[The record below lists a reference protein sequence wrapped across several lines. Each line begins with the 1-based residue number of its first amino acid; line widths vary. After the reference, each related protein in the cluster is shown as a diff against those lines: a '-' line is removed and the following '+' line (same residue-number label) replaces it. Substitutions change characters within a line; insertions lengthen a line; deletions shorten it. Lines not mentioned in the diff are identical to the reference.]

1 MQSLIIKHLGLQPY
15 ETVWQAMQA
24 FTDTRDEN
32 TPDQF
37 WLVQHPPV
45 FTQGLAGKA
54 IHILDPKDIPIVH
67 TDRGGQVTYHA
78 PGQAILY
85 PLVDLKRHDLGL
97 RSFVTLLEEA
107 AISVL
112 SQHGVQAHTKPKAPG
127 VYVQEAKIASL
138 GLKVRR
144 GCTYHGISLNVDMNL
159 EPFSWINPCGYPH
172 LKMVQL
178 SDFQPNTP
186 VDTITFDL
194 AKALAQ
200 RIKYEHIMI
209 S

>member
-1 MQSLIIKHLGLQPY
+1 MQSLIIKNLGLQPY
-15 ETVWQAMQA
+15 ETIWQAMQS
-24 FTDTRDEN
+24 FTDLRDEN

-54 IHILDPKDIPIVH
+54 VHILDPKGIPIVH

-97 RSFVTLLEEA
+97 RAFVTLLEEA
-107 AISVL
+107 AISIL
-112 SQHGVQAHTKPKAPG
+112 AQYGVQAHTQPKAPG
-127 VYVQEAKIASL
+127 VYVQDAKIASL

-159 EPFSWINPCGYPH
+159 EPFSRINPCGYPN
-172 LKMVQL
+172 LKMMQL
-178 SDFQPNTP
+178 SDFHPNSSA
-186 VDTITFDL
+186 DKIAYHL
-194 AKALAQ
+194 AEALAQ
-200 RIKYEHIMI
+200 RIKYEHII
-209 S
+209 TS